1 MTSTVWAIVVAAIG
15 SGFVWWA
22 FDKASDAN
30 RARRRRAALK
40 LVFTEGRVPPFY
52 VEEAVWSNGH
62 HATRQLF
69 CVGVSN
75 SFDEPLTARVVVE
88 EVSHQTPPLRPE
100 RPLQVFAAPDGQA
113 EATVHPGDAPAL
125 FQFAESF
132 DSTDMAFLCYATPSH
147 EGYPGRDTR
156 ILLRVEG
163 GGGTHRAAFRVR
175 THALHGV
182 KIPFTVE
189 RD

>member
-1 MTSTVWAIVVAAIG
+1 
-15 SGFVWWA
+15 
-22 FDKASDAN
+22 
-30 RARRRRAALK
+30 
-40 LVFTEGRVPPFY
+40 
-52 VEEAVWSNGH
+52 
-62 HATRQLF
+62 
-69 CVGVSN
+69 
-75 SFDEPLTARVVVE
+75 
-88 EVSHQTPPLRPE
+88 
-100 RPLQVFAAPDGQA
+100 VFAAPDGQA
-113 EATVHPGDAPAL
+113 ETTVHPGDAPAL

-147 EGYPGRDTR
+147 EAYPGRDTR

-163 GGGTHRAAFRVR
+163 AGGTHRAAFRVR